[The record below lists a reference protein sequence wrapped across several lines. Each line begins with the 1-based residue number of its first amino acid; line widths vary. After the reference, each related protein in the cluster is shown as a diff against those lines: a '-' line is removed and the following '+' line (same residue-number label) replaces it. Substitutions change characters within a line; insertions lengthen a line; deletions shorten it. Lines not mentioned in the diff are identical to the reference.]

1 MFPTRL
7 TREGWY
13 FTIVLAFI
21 VVAGSMREINLMLIL
36 AGMMVGV
43 LYFNWRGA
51 RSMLRRLQVH
61 RRLPESIHAGEMLT
75 VELEATSPSRSLA
88 VVVQDTARPHGAG
101 RDAAVLPIAVFP
113 QVPAKQAV
121 GSQYRLT
128 LERRGQYDFGPLRIS
143 TRYPFGL
150 MVRTIRQPERGRLL
164 VLPRLGRLTAQ
175 WNQLAQTPDFGSRRA
190 ARRQGQTEGDFYGLR
205 DWRAGDSR
213 RLIHWRT
220 SARRGGLMVRQFER
234 PWSVNLTLLLE
245 LWQPENPGSDDR
257 RRVELA
263 VAMAATVA
271 VDACRRGESQLL
283 VIVGGQGPVVA
294 HGGGASRS
302 LAREILGKLAV
313 AEASSS
319 DRLAELLERGADEAP
334 PGGRTVLLTT
344 RPAAMDPAARLAAAT
359 TADGGLVAQR
369 VVVLPAGSAEF
380 ERYFQLS

>member
-13 FTIVLAFI
+13 FSIVLAFI

-51 RSMLRRLQVH
+51 RTMLRRLEIY
-61 RRLPESIHAGEMLT
+61 RRLPESIHAGEPLT
-75 VELEATSPSRSLA
+75 VELEALSPTRATA
-88 VVVQDTARPHGAG
+88 VVVYDTVRPHAAA
-101 RDAAVLPIAVFP
+101 RDEEVRPLAVFP
-113 QVPAKQAV
+113 QIAPRQTT
-121 GSQYRLT
+121 GGQYRLV
-128 LERRGQYDFGPLRIS
+128 LERRGRYDFGPLRIS

-150 MVRTIRQPERGRLL
+150 MERTVRRPLADQFL
-164 VLPRLGRLTAQ
+164 VLPRLGRLTAE
-175 WNQLAQTPDFGSRRA
+175 WSRLAQTPDYGSRRA

-245 LWQPENPGSDDR
+245 LWQPENPQAADR
-257 RRVELA
+257 GRVELA

-283 VIVGGQGPVVA
+283 VVCGGSKLVV
-294 HGGGASRS
+294 HGGGASKS
-302 LAREILGKLAV
+302 LGREILAALAV
-313 AEASSS
+313 AEASPN
-319 DRLAELLERGADEAP
+319 DRLAEMFSRSAADAA
-334 PGGRTVLLTT
+334 PGGRTVLVTT
-344 RPAAMDPAARLAAAT
+344 RPAAPRESSRLLMAAA
-359 TADGGLVAQR
+359 DGATSPER
-369 VVVLPAGSAEF
+369 IMTLPAGSDEF
-380 ERYFQLS
+380 FRYFQTT